1 MNIKHPAIKYLAI
14 QEAKKDYIKSRMIME
29 EEDKDMKILVEEL
42 KHYSN
47 YPSAIAS
54 LIISEGLNVKLPLT
68 ESVNKNNLTKIA
80 SALYTNLSKKED
92 KISSAVSSSLFN
104 IIHTNK
110 KLVESK
116 VGYIETL
123 IKYSK

>member
-1 MNIKHPAIKYLAI
+1 
-14 QEAKKDYIKSRMIME
+14 MIME
-29 EEDKDMKILVEEL
+29 EEDKDMKILVDEL

-54 LIISEGLNVKLPLT
+54 LIIAEGLKVKLPLT
-68 ESVNKNNLTKIA
+68 ESVNKNNLTKVA
-80 SALYTNLSKKED
+80 SMLYTNLNKKMD
-92 KISSAVSSSLFN
+92 KISFAVSSSLFN